1 MYEETNQTFE
11 QDAAKEQPIQDKNAN
26 KKPEKEDSFARE
38 FFSWIKV
45 IVIAALLAHIITN
58 YVLINANV
66 PTGSMENTIP
76 SETRMFGFRLAYQ
89 FSEPKRGDIVIFKYP
104 DDERENYVKR
114 VIGLPNETVDIIDGK
129 VYINNSDTPLEEDYL
144 KETWISMNG
153 SDAPMHFEVPDNS
166 YFMLGDNRNDSKDS
180 RYWANPFVKEDK
192 ILAKAIF
199 SYWPLSHANIFNTPD
214 YAQ

>member
-1 MYEETNQTFE
+1 MYEETNQSLE
-11 QDAAKEQPIQDKNAN
+11 QKSSQEQTSIQSKNTKNTPENESSLAKEL
-26 KKPEKEDSFARE
+26 
-38 FFSWIKV
+38 FSWIKV

-89 FSEPKRGDIVIFKYP
+89 FSEPKRGDIIIFKYP
-104 DDERENYVKR
+104 DDETENYVKR
-114 VIGLPNETVDIIDGK
+114 VIGLPNETIDIIDGK
-129 VYINNSDTPLEEDYL
+129 VYINHSDTPLDEDYL
-144 KETWISMNG
+144 KEAWIDKNG
-153 SDAPMHFEVPDNS
+153 SDTPLHFEVPEDS

-180 RYWANPFVKEDK
+180 RYWENPYVKKDK

-199 SYWPLSHANIFNTPD
+199 SYWPLSHANIFTRPD
-214 YAQ
+214 YE